1 VNVIQK
7 SMVPKRAV
15 FQLLWFCGLAMVAL
29 LGPID
34 AQAQTQ
40 GSRLKKVRLAIPS
53 LSGSNMPAIVARDL
67 GFYRQEGCETEIIV
81 MRASLS
87 VQALVAGS
95 VDFTGT
101 PGATA
106 AAAVQGIKVS
116 VVMAYSN
123 KPLYDLVVR
132 PEISSYA
139 ELKEKIFGLGSLTG
153 FAYDIPR
160 LMLSRNGVDPKQDI
174 KMISIG
180 TTGDRWTALKANS
193 IQATLLEPPYTFIA
207 DKEGFR
213 RLDYSGDYYQTLFGA
228 LTTSEQKI
236 KSEPDEVSR
245 FVKATAQGFI
255 AYLDRRDVAIAT
267 LQRFLKL
274 PDKTIAQQNYDYHR
288 KTLTEDGTITDE
300 LMRTIIDS
308 QRQNSGITRAVA
320 TEEVFNFSFVRAAM
334 NNLVRK

>member
-1 VNVIQK
+1 
-7 SMVPKRAV
+7 M
-15 FQLLWFCGLAMVAL
+15 
-29 LGPID
+29 
-34 AQAQTQ
+34 
-40 GSRLKKVRLAIPS
+40 
-53 LSGSNMPAIVARDL
+53 
-67 GFYRQEGCETEIIV
+67 
-81 MRASLS
+81 
-87 VQALVAGS
+87 
-95 VDFTGT
+95 DFTGT
-101 PGATA
+101 PGATV

-132 PEISSYA
+132 PEISSCA
-139 ELKEKIFGLGSLTG
+139 ELKGKIFGLGSLTG

-193 IQATLLEPPYTFIA
+193 IQATLL
-207 DKEGFR
+207 
-213 RLDYSGDYYQTLFGA
+213 
-228 LTTSEQKI
+228 
-236 KSEPDEVSR
+236 
-245 FVKATAQGFI
+245 
-255 AYLDRRDVAIAT
+255 
-267 LQRFLKL
+267 QRFLQL
-274 PDKTIAQQNYDYHR
+274 PDKTIAHQNYDYQR

>member
-1 VNVIQK
+1 MIV
-7 SMVPKRAV
+7 KRAV
-15 FQLLWFCGLAMVAL
+15 FSVLWFCTLAIVAL
-29 LGPID
+29 VGSID

-53 LSGSNMPAIVARDL
+53 LSGSNMPAVVARDL
-67 GFYRQEGCETEIIV
+67 GFYRQEGFETEIIV

-101 PGATA
+101 PGATI

-139 ELKEKIFGLGSLTG
+139 ELKGKILGLGSLTG

-160 LMLSRNGVDPKQDI
+160 VMLSRNGLDPRQDI

-180 TTGDRWTALKANS
+180 STGDRWTALKANS
-193 IQATLLEPPYTFIA
+193 IQATLLEPPYNFMA
-207 DKEGFR
+207 AKEGFHK
-213 RLDYSGDYYQTLFGA
+213 LDYSGDYYQTLFGA

-236 KSEPDEVSR
+236 KGEPDEVSR
-245 FVKATAQGFI
+245 FIKATAQGFI
-255 AYLDRRDVAIAT
+255 AYRDRRDVAIAT

-288 KTLTEDGTITDE
+288 RTLTEDGTLTDE

-308 QRQNSGITRAVA
+308 QRQSSGITRPVA
-320 TEEVFNFSFVRAAM
+320 TDEVFNFSYVRAAM
-334 NNLVRK
+334 NNLARK

>member
-1 VNVIQK
+1 MMAVVKGVPQIRLTHRSSAIVSPRVNVIQK
-7 SMVPKRAV
+7 SIVPKSAV
-15 FQLLWFCGLAMVAL
+15 FQLLCFCGFAVVAL

-40 GSRLKKVRLAIPS
+40 ASRLKKVRLAIPS
-53 LSGSNMPAIVARDL
+53 PSGSNMPAIVARDL
-67 GFYRQEGCETEIIV
+67 GFYRQEGFETEIIIV

-101 PGATA
+101 PGATV

-139 ELKEKIFGLGSLTG
+139 ELKGKIFGLGSLTG

-245 FVKATAQGFI
+245 FVKATA
-255 AYLDRRDVAIAT
+255 
-267 LQRFLKL
+267 
-274 PDKTIAQQNYDYHR
+274 
-288 KTLTEDGTITDE
+288 
-300 LMRTIIDS
+300 
-308 QRQNSGITRAVA
+308 
-320 TEEVFNFSFVRAAM
+320 
-334 NNLVRK
+334 

>member
-1 VNVIQK
+1 MIV
-7 SMVPKRAV
+7 KRAV
-15 FQLLWFCGLAMVAL
+15 FQVVWFCTFTIVASV
-29 LGPID
+29 GSVD

-40 GSRLKKVRLAIPS
+40 GHRLKKVRLAIPS
-53 LSGSNMPAIVARDL
+53 LSGSNMPAIMARDL
-67 GFYRQEGCETEIIV
+67 GFYRQEGFETEIIV
-81 MRASLS
+81 MRTSLS

-101 PGATA
+101 PGATVA
-106 AAAVQGIKVS
+106 AAAQGIKVS

-139 ELKEKIFGLGSLTG
+139 ELKGKILGLGSLTG

-180 TTGDRWTALKANS
+180 STADRWTALKANS

-236 KSEPDEVSR
+236 KREPDELSR

-255 AYLDRRDVAIAT
+255 AYRDRRDVAIAT
-267 LQRFLKL
+267 LQRFLKQ
-274 PDKTIAQQNYDYHR
+274 PDKLIAQQNYDYHR
-288 KTLTEDGTITDE
+288 KTLTDDGIITDE
-300 LMRTIIDS
+300 LMRTIIES
-308 QRQNSGITRAVA
+308 QRQSAGITRPVA
-320 TEEVFNFSFVRAAM
+320 TDEVFNFSFVRAAM
-334 NNLVRK
+334 NNLARK

>member
-1 VNVIQK
+1 MIPKKAVLRFVWLLAVAFAAFGGSIQ
-7 SMVPKRAV
+7 
-15 FQLLWFCGLAMVAL
+15 
-29 LGPID
+29 

-40 GSRLKKVRLAIPS
+40 GGRLKKVRLAIPS
-53 LSGSNMPAIVARDL
+53 LSGSNMPAIMAREL
-67 GFYRQEGCETEIIV
+67 GFYRQEGFETEIIV
-81 MRASLS
+81 MRGSLS

-101 PGATA
+101 PGATV

-132 PEISSYA
+132 PEISTYA
-139 ELKEKIFGLGSLTG
+139 ELKGKIFGLGSLTG

-180 TTGDRWTALKANS
+180 STADRWTALKTNAV
-193 IQATLLEPPYTFIA
+193 QATLLEPPYTFIA
-207 DKEGFR
+207 AKEGFH
-213 RLDYSGDYYQTLFGA
+213 RLEYSGDYYQTLFGA

-236 KSEPDEVSR
+236 KAEPDEVSR

-255 AYLDRRDVAIAT
+255 AYRDRRDVAIAT

-274 PDKTIAQQNYDYHR
+274 PDKMIAQQNYDYHR
-288 KTLTEDGTITDE
+288 KTLTDDGTITDE
-300 LMRTIIDS
+300 LMRTIIES
-308 QRQNSGITRAVA
+308 QRQSAGVTRPVA
-320 TEEVFNFSFVRAAM
+320 TEEVFNFAFVRAAM
-334 NNLVRK
+334 TSLTRK